1 MIMEKKQIDNIS
13 NEDDNKKICGIVMP
27 ISEISGCSQQHWKEV
42 KNILEESIREAKFE
56 PNLVSDAD
64 DIGII
69 QSRIVQNIYQ
79 NEMVVC
85 DVSCKNPNVMFELGL
100 RLAFDKPTIIII
112 DDKTTYSFDTAPI
125 EHISYPRDLNYSAI
139 IDFKA
144 KLSQKIVATYNTF
157 QSDTASTF
165 LQHFG
170 EFKLAKIESKEGN
183 INDVILDKFEGISKQ
198 IRMIYKAIYSSQE
211 DIYSKEQINKVV
223 DEGIQQY
230 CELTNKSYNDFL
242 FLSDQSPEI
251 KALYAYLKDKVYVLE
266 VCKTP
271 QVLKNAMQEVLF
283 PF

>member
-1 MIMEKKQIDNIS
+1 MKEKHTENALNEENI
-13 NEDDNKKICGIVMP
+13 KLTCGIVMP

-42 KNILEESIREAKFE
+42 KTILEESIRDAKFE

-79 NEMVVC
+79 NEMVIC

-144 KLSQKIVATYNTF
+144 KLTQKILATYNTF
-157 QSDTASTF
+157 QNDTANTF
-165 LQHFG
+165 LKHFG

-183 INDVILDKFEGISKQ
+183 INDVILDKFEGLSKQ

-230 CELTNKSYNDFL
+230 CELTNKKYNDLL
-242 FLSDQSPEI
+242 FLPDQSSEI
-251 KALYAYLKDKVYVLE
+251 NALYEYLKDKVSILE

-271 QVLKNAMQEVLF
+271 QVLKNAIQEVLS